1 MMMKLALVPAATAP
15 APGADVAA
23 AADTEAAK
31 KAPVNKPEAEKPQ
44 TKKKQQPANR
54 AAMKKPPA
62 KKPQAKKKCG
72 HHKSRQKHWSNEEL
86 DKLDRLVQE
95 QGGFDC
101 ARLIREGHF
110 PGRTRSA
117 LKGAYD
123 RPRSRYAG
131 RPSQHA
137 APPPAPPL
145 APPPSAPP
153 SAVEEQ
159 QLLRLL
165 EDEDFN
171 GWMDED
177 WKMQAEEELRAGV
190 DALTSVDDSAQE
202 CHIAS
207 MRNFAMALLDRGV
220 IKPDSPRRTRRG
232 RVY

>member
-15 APGADVAA
+15 APG
-23 AADTEAAK
+23 ADTEAAK

-86 DKLDRLVQE
+86 DRLDRLVQE

-110 PGRTRSA
+110 PDRSRLA

-123 RPRSRYAG
+123 RPRSRYAD
-131 RPSQHA
+131 RPSQQTV
-137 APPPAPPL
+137 
-145 APPPSAPP
+145 PPSAPP
-153 SAVEEQ
+153 SAPPSVPPSAPPPSAVEFDALIKQ
-159 QLLRLL
+159 N
-165 EDEDFN
+165 EDFN

-207 MRNFAMALLDRGV
+207 MRNFAMDLLDRGV
-220 IKPDSPRRTRRG
+220 IKPDPPRRTRRG